1 MKPSFITDVDF
12 KLLQE
17 KYPNNLEEII
27 KKIENDY
34 PVQYLIGSVPFLNVD
49 IKVDE
54 RALIPR
60 FETEELVQKVI
71 DKFKTAQNLH
81 ILELGTGS
89 GCISIALKK
98 NLPCEIKAV
107 DISSKALSLA
117 QENALQNKV
126 DILFE
131 EISMFDVSYEN
142 YDIIISNPPYVKKEE
157 YVSPNTKYEPS
168 LALYAEEEGM
178 EFYHKILQK
187 ISLTE
192 NKPRWVIFEIG
203 AYQKEAMKNLQ
214 EKYLPDYLLQ
224 VQKDLAGRDRFVF
237 LEKIV

>member
-1 MKPSFITDVDF
+1 MKPDYVTDIDWQ
-12 KLLQE
+12 LLKE
-17 KYPNNLEEII
+17 KYPNHMDDVLRKLNE
-27 KKIENDY
+27 DY
-34 PVQYLIGSVPFLNVD
+34 PVQYLIGAVPFLNTE
-49 IKVDE
+49 IKVDK

-60 FETEELVQKVI
+60 FETEYLVSKII
-71 DKFKTAQNLH
+71 DKFKTVQNLK
-81 ILELGTGS
+81 IIELGTGS

-98 NLPCEIKAV
+98 NLACEVKAI

-126 DILFE
+126 NIQFE

-142 YDIIISNPPYVKKEE
+142 YDIIISNPPYVKKGE
-157 YVSPNTKYEPS
+157 YVTPNTRYEPS

-192 NKPRWVIFEIG
+192 NKPHWIIFEMG

-214 EKYLPDYLLQ
+214 VKYLPDYHIQ
-224 VQKDLAGRDRFVF
+224 VQKDLAGHDRFVF

>member
-71 DKFKTAQNLH
+71 DKFKTAQNLR

-192 NKPRWVIFEIG
+192 NKPRWVIFEMG
-203 AYQKEAMKNLQ
+203 AYQKAAMKNLQ
-214 EKYLPDYLLQ
+214 EKYLPDYHLQ

>member
-71 DKFKTAQNLH
+71 DKFKTEQNLR

-192 NKPRWVIFEIG
+192 NKPRWVIFEMG

-214 EKYLPDYLLQ
+214 EKYLPDYHLR

-237 LEKIV
+237 FEKIV